1 MDATTVSIIRH
12 LFFLLTVFVIMRAFL
27 LPRGLKDKTLYYE
40 FCEAR
45 RELTHLVLLDQVN
58 VHSLSFEFFM
68 RYLSDVIHYSDD
80 YNLGTRAF
88 LKCIIRD
95 SKDLAKEKF
104 IYRLLQDVRKQN
116 KEFRD
121 LVNRILVLTIHL
133 FEKNRIVWLILRIR
147 FLYYAL
153 KNSRP
158 DSRYTHAADTVKTV
172 RSAQNTC
179 LAT

>member
-12 LFFLLTVFVIMRAFL
+12 LFFILTVFVIMRAFL
-27 LPRGLKDKTLYYE
+27 SPRGLKDKTLYYE
-40 FCEAR
+40 FCEVR
-45 RELTHLVLLDQVN
+45 RELTHLVLLDKVN

-80 YNLGTRAF
+80 YNLGTRTF
-88 LKCIIRD
+88 LKYIIRD

-104 IYRLLQDVRKQN
+104 IHRILEDVRTQN

-121 LVNRILVLTIHL
+121 LVSRIFGLTIHL
-133 FEKNRIVWLILRIR
+133 FEKNRIVWLILRIS

-153 KNSRP
+153 KKKRP
-158 DSRYTHAADTVKTV
+158 DSRYTHAADTVRTV
-172 RSAQNTC
+172 KSLHNTC
-179 LAT
+179 PAT

>member
-1 MDATTVSIIRH
+1 MDTTTISIVRH
-12 LFFLLTVFVIMRAFL
+12 LFFLLTVFVIMRSFL
-27 LPRGLKDKTLYYE
+27 SPKGLKNKALYYE
-40 FCEAR
+40 FCEVR

-88 LKCIIRD
+88 LKYIIRD

-104 IYRLLQDVRKQN
+104 IYRLLEDVKTQK

-121 LVNRILVLTIHL
+121 LVDRILVLTIHL
-133 FEKNRIVWLILRIR
+133 FEKNRIVWLLLRIG
-147 FLYYAL
+147 FLYYAV
-153 KNSRP
+153 KNRRP
-158 DSRYTHAADTVKTV
+158 DSRYMHAADTVKTV
-172 RSAQNTC
+172 RSFHNPC
-179 LAT
+179 PAT